1 MVSDERRAEFAG
13 NDWKE
18 SQCFVRRNFSLAD
31 LSFKKKS
38 FREFHDGKHEERP

>member
-1 MVSDERRAEFAG
+1 MFCAE
-13 NDWKE
+13 K
-18 SQCFVRRNFSLAD
+18 FSLAD